1 MDSSGEDADGLGIWR
16 SLSEMDLSAMGKE
29 AIKAQQSVLRED
41 PEAEA
46 DKEVLR
52 LGMEKEETE
61 SSDDNTTQYSI
72 HPHFDFPY
80 FLLLQGYSHRQV
92 SDCRFFTLPPD
103 DLLVHSWIDLLKS
116 SVCDYNYFNQVRPLG
131 LSSFSLLYV
140 PVIFVSQ
147 VLSASP
153 EHSVSVSTTEK
164 ITLIWSCKAQKPHP
178 LACVCD

>member
-1 MDSSGEDADGLGIWR
+1 
-16 SLSEMDLSAMGKE
+16 MDLSAMGKE

-72 HPHFDFPY
+72 HPPFDFPY

-103 DLLVHSWIDLLKS
+103 DLLVGHSQLD
-116 SVCDYNYFNQVRPLG
+116 
-131 LSSFSLLYV
+131 
-140 PVIFVSQ
+140 
-147 VLSASP
+147 
-153 EHSVSVSTTEK
+153 
-164 ITLIWSCKAQKPHP
+164 
-178 LACVCD
+178 